1 MSIYSLD
8 FSEASIAPSRYA
20 SRLAARKH
28 ATRIIINNHFSSKV
42 YTSSSVISGTVVVET
57 EYDMWFDTL
66 QILLLGM
73 SISQTD
79 STAGPLQRQH
89 LFLKLQMPISTDQLP
104 VPRIFEA
111 GITYT
116 FPFTF
121 VLPKYLTINACSHG
135 VRTDHVRDA
144 HLLLPPSMGIWRTDD
159 MAPKMARIEYSIE
172 ARILKDP
179 EHLGRRAIKLSEKT
193 HPIQV
198 LPASYEEAPLS
209 ICKEDKAYR
218 MSRTKGVRKGIFSS
232 KIGDVT
238 ATASQ
243 PRPII
248 LRPDG
253 RAATGTNAHI
263 ELRFDPVSADAQL
276 PVVTGI
282 TSKLFAHTY
291 FSDDGFDTFPNI
303 GKWTHE
309 FGQHRR
315 GEYYTSVH
323 LPSTPNPKTKWRV
336 YVTGLGRRDSG
347 YVSDAQQASC
357 SDCESDQS
365 RRSSRLMEPESSH
378 GQNGSSHFFYRA
390 KLSVPISIP
399 TKKKTFIPSFHSCL
413 ISRAYVVHLSI
424 TIASGSSTTTL
435 SIAVPLQIAV
445 EATDTHEQGTFGLP
459 TFQDVV
465 EQEEA
470 AAADETLTPRVWRVP
485 EVQFSRAFSL
495 PGYDEVNRRHPP
507 IGTY

>member
-1 MSIYSLD
+1 M
-8 FSEASIAPSRYA
+8 
-20 SRLAARKH
+20 
-28 ATRIIINNHFSSKV
+28 
-42 YTSSSVISGTVVVET
+42 VET
-57 EYDMWFDTL
+57 EYDMRFDIL

-89 LFLKLQMPISTDQLP
+89 LFLKLQMPISNEQLP
-104 VPRIFEA
+104 IPRIFEG
-111 GITYT
+111 GIAYT

-121 VLPKYLTINACSHG
+121 VIPKCLTINACGHR
-135 VRTDHVRDA
+135 VRTDRVRDA
-144 HLLLPPSMGIWRTDD
+144 HLLLPPSMGTWKTDD
-159 MAPKMARIEYSIE
+159 MAPKMARIEYSIK
-172 ARILKDP
+172 ARVLKESSHP
-179 EHLGRRAIKLSEKT
+179 GSRPIKLSERT
-193 HPIQV
+193 HTIQV
-198 LPASYEEAPLS
+198 LPVFYEEAPLS
-209 ICKEDKAYR
+209 ICKEDTAYR

-253 RAATGTNAHI
+253 RAATDTNAYI

-282 TSKLFAHTY
+282 TSKLVAHTY

-303 GKWTHE
+303 GKWSHE

-315 GEYYTSVH
+315 GEYYTSVN
-323 LPSTPNPKTKWRV
+323 LPSTPNPKTKWWV
-336 YVTGLGRRDSG
+336 YVVGTGRRDSG
-347 YVSDAQQASC
+347 YVSDAQEGSSS
-357 SDCESDQS
+357 SDCESEQS
-365 RRSSRLMEPESSH
+365 RRSSRLVEPKPLR
-378 GQNGSSHFFYRA
+378 GQNGICALCYTA

-413 ISRAYVVHLSI
+413 ISRAYVVHLSV
-424 TIASGSSTTTL
+424 TIASRSSTTTL
-435 SIAVPLQIAV
+435 SIAVPLQISV
-445 EATDTHEQGTFGLP
+445 EATDAHEQGTFGLP
-459 TFQDVV
+459 TFQDVL

-470 AAADETLTPRVWRVP
+470 AAADETLTPRVLA
-485 EVQFSRAFSL
+485 RA
-495 PGYDEVNRRHPP
+495 
-507 IGTY
+507 